1 MNITHFI
8 ARRIALSEQK
18 TFSRLIIRI
27 AIGAVAVSVAVMIV
41 ATALIAGFKEEIRA
55 KIFGFWGHIH
65 ITEPNISHS
74 LVDLAPINKNQDFYA
89 TLTETGR
96 IKYFED
102 GMLLGREVSRE
113 KMTRG
118 GIRHIQV
125 FALKPGMIQF
135 KNEIEGIVL
144 KGVGP
149 DYDWSFLQNYIQ
161 EGRPLD
167 LAGLSTETTDSTT
180 TEDGSAEDQISKEI
194 LISRQTADRLQ
205 IGVGDEFIVNFVEE
219 KGSQLKRRFSV
230 AGIYKTGLEEY
241 DRKFALVDIRQ
252 IQKLMGWSADE
263 ISGFEVILDDITDLK
278 PFNDYIFYDVIP
290 NNLYSESIR
299 DRAPEIF
306 DWLDLQDVNE
316 VVILGLMIIVAVI
329 NMMTALLI
337 LILERTN
344 MIGTLKAMGT
354 SDWDIR
360 KMFLFFA
367 GYIIL
372 LGLFWGNLIGLVVCF
387 IQDRFELIRLSEAD
401 YYLSV
406 APVHVNVWTLL
417 VLNLGTLGIILLF
430 LVIPSYIVT
439 RISPVKAIRFK

>member
-8 ARRIALSEQK
+8 ARRVALSEQK

-27 AIGAVAVSVAVMIV
+27 AIAAVAISVAVMIV

-74 LVDLAPINKNQDFYA
+74 LVDLAPINKNQDFYPKI
-89 TLTETGR
+89 TEVGP
-96 IKYFED
+96 ISYFED
-102 GMLLGREVSRE
+102 GEFMGREFTRQ
-113 KMTRG
+113 KMTNG

-135 KNEIEGIVL
+135 KNEIEGIIL

-149 DYDWSFLQNYIQ
+149 DYDWSFLEKYIQ

-167 LAGLSTETTDSTT
+167 LAEQAATSDQDSIPN
-180 TEDGSAEDQISKEI
+180 DNISREI

-219 KGSQLKRRFSV
+219 KGSQLKRKFTV

-252 IQKLMGWSADE
+252 IQRLMGWKNDQV
-263 ISGFEVILDDITDLK
+263 SGFEVLLDDITDLSA
-278 PFNDYIFYDVIP
+278 FDEYVFYDVIP
-290 NNLYSESIR
+290 NELYSESIR
-299 DRAPEIF
+299 KKTPEIF

-316 VVILGLMIIVAVI
+316 VVILGLMITVAII

-344 MIGTLKAMGT
+344 MIGTLKALG
-354 SDWDIR
+354 SSNWDIR
-360 KMFLFFA
+360 KIFLFYA
-367 GYIIL
+367 GYIIIM
-372 LGLFWGNLIGLVVCF
+372 GLFWGNIIGLLICF

-406 APVHVNVWTLL
+406 APVHVNYLTVLA
-417 VLNLGTLGIILLF
+417 LNLGSLLIILIF
-430 LVIPSYIVT
+430 LIIPSYLIT

>member
-8 ARRIALSEQK
+8 ARRVALSEQK

-27 AIGAVAVSVAVMIV
+27 AIAAVAISVAVMIV

-74 LVDLAPINKNQDFYA
+74 FVSLAPIDKNQDFYP
-89 TLTETGR
+89 TISEVGQIR
-96 IKYFED
+96 YFED
-102 GMLLGREVSRE
+102 EEVMGREFSRE
-113 KMTRG
+113 KMTKG
-118 GIRHIQV
+118 GIKHIQA

-135 KNEIEGIVL
+135 HNEIEGIIL

-149 DYDWSFLQNYIQ
+149 DYDWSFLEKYIQ

-167 LAGLSTETTDSTT
+167 LAQATPTELGSDSTGTDSL
-180 TEDGSAEDQISKEI
+180 SKEI

-205 IGVGDEFIVNFVEE
+205 IGVGDDFIVSFLQE
-219 KGSQLKRRFSV
+219 KGTQLKRKFTV

-252 IQKLMGWSADE
+252 IQRLLGWTQDE
-263 ISGFEVILDDITDLK
+263 VSGFEVILDDIDDLAA
-278 PFNDYIFYDVIP
+278 FDEYIFYDIIP
-290 NNLYSESIR
+290 NDLYSESIR
-299 DRAPEIF
+299 KKTPEIF
-306 DWLDLQDVNE
+306 DWLDLQNVNE
-316 VVILGLMIIVAVI
+316 VVILGLMITVAII

-344 MIGTLKAMGT
+344 MIGTLKALG
-354 SDWDIR
+354 SSNWDIR
-360 KMFLFFA
+360 KIFLFYA
-367 GYIIL
+367 GYIIVMGL
-372 LGLFWGNLIGLVVCF
+372 LWGNGIGLAVCYL
-387 IQDRFELIRLSEAD
+387 QDQFELIRLSEAD

-406 APVHVNVWTLL
+406 APVHINVWTVLG
-417 VLNLGTLGIILLF
+417 LNLGSLLIILLF
-430 LVIPSYIVT
+430 LIIPSYLIT

>member
-8 ARRIALSEQK
+8 ARRVALSEQK
-18 TFSRLIIRI
+18 TFSRLIIRVAI
-27 AIGAVAVSVAVMIV
+27 AAVAISVAVMIV

-74 LVDLAPINKNQDFYA
+74 FVDLAPIDKNQDFYPDM
-89 TLTETGR
+89 TEVGP
-96 IKYFED
+96 ISYFED
-102 GMLLGREVSRE
+102 GAFLGKEFTRE
-113 KMTRG
+113 KLTQG
-118 GIRHIQV
+118 GIKHIQV

-135 KNEIEGIVL
+135 NDQIEGIIL

-149 DYDWSFLQNYIQ
+149 DYDWSFLENYIQ
-161 EGRPLD
+161 EGQPLE
-167 LAGLSTETTDSTT
+167 LADEPP
-180 TEDGSAEDQISKEI
+180 AEDTSPGGTVPTSNISKEI

-219 KGSQLKRRFSV
+219 KGSQLRRKFSV

-252 IQKLMGWSADE
+252 IQRLMGWTSDQV
-263 ISGFEVILDDITDLK
+263 SGFEVILDDIGDLAA
-278 PFNDYIFYDVIP
+278 FDEYIFYDIIP
-290 NNLYSESIR
+290 NDLYSESIR
-299 DRAPEIF
+299 KKTPEIF
-306 DWLDLQDVNE
+306 DWLDLQNVNE
-316 VVILGLMIIVAVI
+316 VVILGLMIIVAII
-329 NMMTALLI
+329 NMITALLI

-344 MIGTLKAMGT
+344 MIGTLKALG
-354 SDWDIR
+354 SNNWNIR
-360 KMFLFFA
+360 KIFLFYA
-367 GYIIL
+367 GYIIMM
-372 LGLFWGNLIGLVVCF
+372 GLFWGNLIGLIICF

-406 APVHVNVWTLL
+406 APVHVNLWTILG
-417 VLNLGTLGIILLF
+417 LNLGSLLVILLF
-430 LVIPSYIVT
+430 LIIPSYLIT

>member
-8 ARRIALSEQK
+8 ARRVALSEQK

-27 AIGAVAVSVAVMIV
+27 AIAAVAISVAVMIV

-65 ITEPNISHS
+65 ITEPNITHS
-74 LVDLAPINKNQDFYA
+74 LVDLAPIDMNQDFYPKI
-89 TLTETGR
+89 TEVGP
-96 IKYFED
+96 ISFFED
-102 GMLLGREVSRE
+102 DEFMGREFSRE
-113 KMTRG
+113 KMTKG
-118 GIRHIQV
+118 GINHIQV

-135 KNEIEGIVL
+135 KDEIEGIIL

-149 DYDWSFLQNYIQ
+149 DYDWTFLEKYIQ

-167 LAGLSTETTDSTT
+167 LAANTATTTDSLPGG
-180 TEDGSAEDQISKEI
+180 DISKEI

-205 IGVGDEFIVNFVEE
+205 IGIGDEFIVNFVEE
-219 KGSQLKRRFSV
+219 KGSQLKRKFTV

-241 DRKFALVDIRQ
+241 DRKFALVDIQQ
-252 IQKLMGWSADE
+252 IQRLMRWKSNQ
-263 ISGFEVILDDITDLK
+263 ISGFEVLLDNIEDLEA
-278 PFNDYIFYDVIP
+278 FDEYIFYDIIP

-299 DRAPEIF
+299 KKTPEIF
-306 DWLDLQDVNE
+306 DWLDLQNVNE
-316 VVILGLMIIVAVI
+316 VVILGLMITVAII

-344 MIGTLKAMGT
+344 MIGTLKALG
-354 SDWDIR
+354 SSNWDIR
-360 KMFLFFA
+360 KIFLFYA
-367 GYIIL
+367 GYIIVM
-372 LGLFWGNLIGLVVCF
+372 GLFWGNLIGLLICF
-387 IQDRFELIRLSEAD
+387 IQDKFELIRLSEAD

-406 APVHVNVWTLL
+406 APVHVNLWTVL
-417 VLNLGTLGIILLF
+417 VLNLGSLLIILLF
-430 LVIPSYIVT
+430 LIIPSYLIT